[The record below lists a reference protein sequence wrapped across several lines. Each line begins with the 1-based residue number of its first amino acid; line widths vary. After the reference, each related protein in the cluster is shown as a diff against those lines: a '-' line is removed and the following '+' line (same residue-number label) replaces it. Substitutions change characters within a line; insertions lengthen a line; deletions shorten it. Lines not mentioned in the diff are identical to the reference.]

1 MANLP
6 DSERA
11 GVWSDLMQRLSRAG
25 ESVAITKPQ
34 LRAAV
39 DAADTWVDENS
50 AAFNSALPAAA
61 RNNLTAKQKAMLLA
75 FVILKRY
82 EVS

>member
-6 DSERA
+6 DDERA
-11 GVWSDLMQRLSRAG
+11 NVWADLMRRLSQAG
-25 ESVAITKPQ
+25 ESVALTKPQ

-39 DAADTWVDENS
+39 DAADTWTDENA
-50 AAFNSALPAAA
+50 AAFNSSLPAAA

-75 FVILKRY
+75 YVILKRY

>member
-6 DSERA
+6 DADRA
-11 GVWSDLMQRLSRAG
+11 NVWADLMRRLSQEG
-25 ESVAITKPQ
+25 EAISLTKPQ

-39 DAADTWVDENS
+39 DAADAWVDSN
-50 AAFNSALPAAA
+50 AATFNLALPAAA
-61 RNNLTAKQKAMLLA
+61 RNSLTAKQKAMLLLH
-75 FVILKRY
+75 VVSKRF